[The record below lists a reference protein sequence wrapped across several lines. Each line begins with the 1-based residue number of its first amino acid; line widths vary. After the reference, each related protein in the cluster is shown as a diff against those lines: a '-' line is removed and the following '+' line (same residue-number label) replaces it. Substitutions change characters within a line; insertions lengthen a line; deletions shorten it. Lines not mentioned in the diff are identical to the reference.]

1 MKVNLKAAARY
12 YTSLI
17 TESRSINLPC
27 ETVISAFSIGDPI
40 EVHAAAADGLEESI
54 KKAIRWNAAAYEIRA
69 LIGKANAERGVNE
82 LLAEKAKIGAEDAL
96 LSKIRA
102 SGEPVEVSMGKL
114 EAYKRHI
121 AAEASGSRTYDFL
134 YGADV
139 SFSLVGEQLIA
150 NKADRLAKNKRRLAE
165 ISEQLLVI
173 NTSKKIELPQSVVDA
188 LIEAKIIE
196 A

>member
-114 EAYKRHI
+114 EAYKRQV
-121 AAEASGSRTYDFL
+121 SGSGTYDFC

-150 NKADRLAKNKRRLAE
+150 NKADRLARNKRRLAE